1 MFNLLKTHSILFPPP
16 KNVWHCVPSPLLPPV
31 DPLFCFSQMY
41 LIPLHP
47 SLECSETCHYL
58 TFFFSLWSPI
68 FLLLPFCFLRQSL
81 SSDPPTFT
89 SGLLWQPSCLPCNR
103 FRSLSLS
110 SYQDQCSGPRSIVY
124 YKETIA
130 SFSDVILTR
139 GDRNGRCRG
148 HCCGYLSWL
157 MELALSLV

>member
-89 SGLLWQPSCLPCNR
+89 SGLLWQPSCLPCNH

-110 SYQDQCSGPRSIVY
+110 LLTKTSVLVPVPLYITKRRLPLSQMSSWPEETEMVDAVVIVVG
-124 YKETIA
+124 ICP
-130 SFSDVILTR
+130 
-139 GDRNGRCRG
+139 GWW
-148 HCCGYLSWL
+148 SWL
-157 MELALSLV
+157 CP